1 MIGILKNNTDPNMAL
16 EIIQRSSKLIMK
28 AVANKDDEDLE
39 VIKKLFDVLNI
50 SFKTL
55 FMPRPGSLLGSSNL
69 EASPDLQTIFVRDSC
84 ILNSIID
91 VFLCTIEVRFSLI
104 DHIVVSVRL

>member
-28 AVANKDDEDLE
+28 IVAIKDDEDLE

-50 SFKTL
+50 SFKIL
-55 FMPRPGSLLGSSNL
+55 FMPRPGSLHGISNL
-69 EASPDLQTIFVRDSC
+69 EASPDLQTILIRDT
-84 ILNSIID
+84 SIIE
-91 VFLCTIEVRFSLI
+91 VFLCTLEVKFSLI
-104 DHIVVSVRL
+104 DLVLVSVRL

>member
-1 MIGILKNNTDPNMAL
+1 
-16 EIIQRSSKLIMK
+16 MK

-69 EASPDLQTIFVRDSC
+69 EASPDLQTILVRDSC
-84 ILNSIID
+84 IID
-91 VFLCTIEVRFSLI
+91 VFLCTLEVRFSLI
-104 DHIVVSVRL
+104 DLIVVSVRL